1 MQSYEHEYE
10 HENEPEYRHV
20 INPNTAFDKS
30 ERPHNERVT
39 AITKA
44 LAYPET
50 AELFISSRQG
60 VEITGFLS
68 EVRGNPDVP
77 AIKVRVVKSRNSTE
91 IVELSLA
98 FPKQEEL
105 QWGGPPSR
113 VTNEMSRRATPN
125 QLNAKHLLHLA
136 HFAEQ
141 FNRTLQDL
149 FGLRRNFV
157 SELLANNGQLMLSVD
172 KDSQSGT
179 VNFGS
184 QEL

>member
-1 MQSYEHEYE
+1 MQSYE

-39 AITKA
+39 AITQA

-50 AELFISSRQG
+50 AELFISSKPG

-77 AIKVRVVKSRNSTE
+77 AIKVRVIKSRNSTE
-91 IVELSLA
+91 IVQLSLA
-98 FPKQEEL
+98 FPAQGDL
-105 QWGGPPSR
+105 QTQWGGPPSR

-125 QLNAKHLLHLA
+125 QLTTKHLLHLA
-136 HFAEQ
+136 HYAEQ
-141 FNRTLQDL
+141 FDRTLQDL

-157 SELLANNGQLMLSVD
+157 SELLANNGQLMFSVD